1 MICQPREED
10 GGQPH
15 ALQAVGDINPLARSI
30 ACIDNVSRAAD
41 HGRAARG
48 HQGHVADVIDA
59 AIALGHRFGQFAE
72 PRHQPIIARFARKI
86 ARESLAP
93 SRGQAVSFRP
103 IAQTNVGL
111 YFPTCPLLACG
122 SRRRLRERTIC
133 TARCRRNRLLV
144 DTAGSGPPRQRHS
157 GRPTAIRSRYLKDG
171 AMSHYRYH
179 IVTPTP
185 RRQSK
190 PALRSL

>member
-1 MICQPREED
+1 MICQPREEA

-15 ALQAVGDINPLARSI
+15 ALQVVGDINPLARSI

-103 IAQTNVGL
+103 IAQTNGW
-111 YFPTCPLLACG
+111 PLLPNMSAPGMRIPSAITRAHDMYCTLSTQPAACRHG
-122 SRRRLRERTIC
+122 WQRAAEA
-133 TARCRRNRLLV
+133 TA
-144 DTAGSGPPRQRHS
+144 QRA
-157 GRPTAIRSRYLKDG
+157 PDG
-171 AMSHYRYH
+171 DPIA
-179 IVTPTP
+179 VP
-185 RRQSK
+185 
-190 PALRSL
+190 